1 MTLTKHYL
9 EVMCFNLNVN
19 PNPQFKEELL
29 KYYGTDPDDYHVW
42 SEQDIYEQVRKKLL
56 NYESH

>member
-1 MTLTKHYL
+1 MTLTKCDL
-9 EVMCFNLNVN
+9 EIMCFNFKVN
-19 PNPQFKEELL
+19 PDEIFKEKLL
-29 KYYGTDPDDYHVW
+29 KLYGTDPDEYHVW